1 MAHMSEKVIWP
12 ITAPGV
18 CAQSSMDCR
27 LAPKRMSPNGL
38 KPFIHSLF
46 WNKWIRRKRPVRIPN
61 TMYTCFTNMHMN
73 IRYGEGSKDLCLQ
86 QQIKCCSQKILTL
99 YINYKQTGLTCRDC
113 FKHLT
118 SKKDDCFLPLCKNE
132 TKISKTRVLSF
143 RTVMSLGTRLCIG
156 VNGR

>member
-86 QQIKCCSQKILTL
+86 QQTAAAKRFWHCILTTNKL
-99 YINYKQTGLTCRDC
+99 VWLAGTVSSTWHQKRMIASSHCAKMKPKYPRQECCHFALWC
-113 FKHLT
+113 HLEPD
-118 SKKDDCFLPLCKNE
+118 SA
-132 TKISKTRVLSF
+132 
-143 RTVMSLGTRLCIG
+143 
-156 VNGR
+156 